1 MTRQE
6 FLDKMS
12 DLCTKYEDS
21 NDIILG
27 VYLEM
32 DGKLDTV
39 ITHEW
44 KGTEFHPVDYL
55 AVKESHNGTK
65 V

>member
-1 MTRQE
+1 
-6 FLDKMS
+6 MS

-32 DGKLDTV
+32 DGKFDMF

-44 KGTEFHPVDYL
+44 DGTNFNPVDYL
-55 AVKESHNGTK
+55 TVKERSQR
-65 V
+65 